1 MPHVPTYKI
10 QPLAGENIAPVPIED
25 AIKEELQVSKA
36 NSYIWNVFYD
46 FVWSKVQYLG
56 VEQCCGCGGPEK
68 TPGSTSYSKVLIFPF
83 HSKWPKNISLKIIH
97 YDQIFSELWLIQQG
111 NPMRSLPKW
120 WWLQWKTFW
129 LKVFLFSGAG
139 LAEAD
144 WEQSNQREGGFG
156 AGLSQGSPQ

>member
-46 FVWSKVQYLG
+46 FLWSKLQHLG
-56 VEQCCGCGGPEK
+56 VEQCGGCGGPEK
-68 TPGSTSYSKVLIFPF
+68 TPGSTFNSQVFNISIPFKITKDVFVDQLLPYRTVADPTGEPDEELAQVVMASLEDFLAESLIF
-83 HSKWPKNISLKIIH
+83 
-97 YDQIFSELWLIQQG
+97 
-111 NPMRSLPKW
+111 
-120 WWLQWKTFW
+120 
-129 LKVFLFSGAG
+129 SGEG

-144 WEQSNQREGGFG
+144 WEQSNQRKGGFG